1 MSKIIVTVLL
11 LSAYLFGSDAGAEGS
26 TDIVQRTINFLIFA
40 GILFYI
46 LAEPV
51 KSYFSGRSS
60 GIADELE
67 KVQERLRES
76 KRLKEAAE
84 HKIEEAERFANEL
97 SESSKKENK
106 ILSDKILAQCE
117 QDLEIIAKQ
126 NGALMELEKRKMVRE
141 VVSEVM
147 NDVMNSSNDALGK
160 EAMTEILK
168 KKVA

>member
-51 KSYFSGRSS
+51 KSYFNGRST

-84 HKIEEAERFANEL
+84 HKIEEAEHFANEL

-106 ILSDKILAQCE
+106 ILSDKILAQSE
-117 QDLEIIAKQ
+117 QDLEIITKQ
-126 NGALMELEKRKMVRE
+126 NVALMELEKRKMVRE

>member
-1 MSKIIVTVLL
+1 MGKIIVTVLL
-11 LSAYLFGSDAGAEGS
+11 LSAYLFGSDAHAEGS
-26 TDIVQRTINFLIFA
+26 TDIIQRTVNFLIFA

-46 LAEPV
+46 LAEPL
-51 KSYFSGRSS
+51 KNYFGGRSA
-60 GIADELE
+60 GIANELE

-84 HKIEEAERFANEL
+84 QKVEDAERFAAEL
-97 SESSKKENK
+97 AESSKKENK

-117 QDLEIIAKQ
+117 QELEVIGKQ
-126 NGALMELEKRKMVRE
+126 NNALMELEKRKMVRE

-147 NDVMNSSNDALGK
+147 NDVMNSSDNALGK

-168 KKVA
+168 KKVV

>member
-1 MSKIIVTVLL
+1 MGKIIVTVLL

-51 KSYFSGRSS
+51 KNYFSGRSN
-60 GIADELE
+60 GIAEELE
-67 KVQERLRES
+67 KVQERLSES
-76 KRLKEAAE
+76 KRLKELAE
-84 HKIEEAERFANEL
+84 QKIDEALRFASEL
-97 SESSKKENK
+97 AESSKKENK
-106 ILSDKILAQCE
+106 ILSDKILVQCE
-117 QDLEIIAKQ
+117 QDLEIISKQ
-126 NGALMELEKRKMVRE
+126 NSALMELDKRKMVRE

-147 NDVMNSSNDALGK
+147 NDVMDKSNDALGK
-160 EAMTEILK
+160 EAMTDILK

>member
-1 MSKIIVTVLL
+1 MGKIIVTVLL
-11 LSAYLFGSDAGAEGS
+11 LSAYLFGSDAGAEAS

-40 GILFYI
+40 GILFYV
-46 LAEPV
+46 LAEPL
-51 KSYFSGRSS
+51 KNYFSGRSS

-84 HKIEEAERFANEL
+84 HKIEEAERFASEL
-97 SESSKKENK
+97 AESSKKENK
-106 ILSDKILAQCE
+106 ILSDKIFAQCE
-117 QDLEIIAKQ
+117 QDLEVIAKQ
-126 NGALMELEKRKMVRE
+126 NGALMELDKRKMVRE
-141 VVSEVM
+141 VVSELM
-147 NDVMNSSNDALGK
+147 NDVMNRSNEALGK

>member
-1 MSKIIVTVLL
+1 MSKIIVTVLM

-26 TDIVQRTINFLIFA
+26 TDIVQRTVNFLIFA

-51 KSYFSGRSS
+51 KNYFSGRSA

-84 HKIEEAERFANEL
+84 HKIEEAERFASEL
-97 SESSKKENK
+97 AESSKKENK
-106 ILSDKILAQCE
+106 ILNDKILAQCE
-117 QDLEIIAKQ
+117 QELEVIAKQ
-126 NGALMELEKRKMVRE
+126 NDALMELDRRKMVRE

-147 NDVMNSSNDALGK
+147 NDVMNSSGEALGK

>member
-1 MSKIIVTVLL
+1 MGKIIITVLL
-11 LSAYLFGSDAGAEGS
+11 LGAYLFGSDAAAEGS
-26 TDIVQRTINFLIFA
+26 TDIVQRTVNFLIFA

-46 LAEPV
+46 LAEPL
-51 KSYFSGRSS
+51 KNYFSGRSA
-60 GIADELE
+60 GIASELE

-76 KRLKEAAE
+76 KQLKDAAE
-84 HKIEEAERFANEL
+84 HKVEEAERFAAEL
-97 SESSKKENK
+97 AESSKKENK

-117 QDLEIIAKQ
+117 AELEIIAKQ
-126 NGALMELEKRKMVRE
+126 NAALMELDKRQMVRE

-147 NDVMNSSNDALGK
+147 SDVMNSSNDALGK

>member
-1 MSKIIVTVLL
+1 MGKIIVTVLL
-11 LSAYLFGSDAGAEGS
+11 LSAYLFGSDAGAEAS

-40 GILFYI
+40 GILFYV
-46 LAEPV
+46 LAEPL
-51 KSYFSGRSS
+51 KNYFSGRSS

-84 HKIEEAERFANEL
+84 HKVEEAERFASEL
-97 SESSKKENK
+97 AESSKKENK
-106 ILSDKILAQCE
+106 LLSDKILAQCE
-117 QDLEIIAKQ
+117 QDLEVIAKQ
-126 NGALMELEKRKMVRE
+126 NGALMELDKRKMVRE
-141 VVSEVM
+141 VVADVM
-147 NDVMNSSNDALGK
+147 NDVMNSSSETLGK